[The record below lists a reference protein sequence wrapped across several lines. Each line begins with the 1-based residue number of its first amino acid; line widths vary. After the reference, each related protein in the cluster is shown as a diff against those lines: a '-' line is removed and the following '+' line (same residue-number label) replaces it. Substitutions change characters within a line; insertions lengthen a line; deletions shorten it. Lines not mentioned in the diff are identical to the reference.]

1 MKHVKLEERIVK
13 IELTPIHVPFKEYV
27 AKALEETQGGLGMA
41 IPSEDEWLGGDFV
54 ICKLITNEGTMGLG
68 DAFVWLPESGI
79 SPEQIIHSIS
89 KGLSKYILGE
99 SPFNTERISRR
110 MDSNVTRNEIPK
122 GILDM
127 ACYDLMGK
135 ITSQPAH
142 AFMGGKCIDE
152 IPLTALIPLA
162 DPLMMKGITR
172 SFLKKGFKTFR
183 IKLGKGIQEDYEIA
197 KIIRE
202 YIGPQIR
209 LRTDYNQAYN
219 PTMAV
224 KAINKIEQ
232 FEIDVAEQP
241 VRANDY
247 AGMVYV
253 QKKVKTPLMAH
264 EGQFSL
270 QDIVSLVK
278 MKAIEVIGI
287 NTERPGGVTN
297 AIKALNFAERLDLG
311 VVLHNQPL
319 GISSA
324 MTIHLAAARFHSLG
338 HAIELFGHE
347 MIEDDLII
355 KPLNYEGG
363 TAKIPEGNGWGVEL
377 DENALEKY
385 ATGET
390 IELKI

>member
-1 MKHVKLEERIVK
+1 MQEKINK
-13 IELTPIHVPFKEYV
+13 IELTPVHVPFKEYV
-27 AKALEETQGGLGMA
+27 ARALTETEGGLGMA
-41 IPSEDEWLGGDFV
+41 IPSEDEWLGEDFV
-54 ICKLITNEGTMGLG
+54 ICKVFTNEGNIGLSE
-68 DAFVWLPESGI
+68 AFVWLPETGI
-79 SPEQIIHSIS
+79 SPQQIILSIS

-99 SPFNTERISRR
+99 SPFNVEKILRR
-110 MDSNVTRNEIPK
+110 MNSNMTRNEVPK
-122 GILDM
+122 GLLDM

-135 ITSQPAH
+135 IADLPAH
-142 AFMGGKCIDE
+142 AFMGGKCVNE

-162 DPLMMKGITR
+162 DPLLMKGIVR

-183 IKLGKGIQEDYEIA
+183 IKLGKSIQEDYEIT
-197 KIIRE
+197 KIIRD
-202 YIGPQIR
+202 YIGPHKR
-209 LRTDYNQAYN
+209 LRTDYNQAYT
-219 PTMAV
+219 PGIAV
-224 KAINKIEQ
+224 KAIKKIEE

-247 AGMVYV
+247 AGMAYV
-253 QKKVKTPLMAH
+253 QRKVNIPLMAH

-270 QDIVSLVK
+270 QDIVTLVR
-278 MKAIEVIGI
+278 MGAIEVIGI

-297 AIKALNFAERLDLG
+297 ALKAINYAERLGYG

-347 MIEDDLII
+347 MIEDDLIKNPI
-355 KPLNYEGG
+355 NYNDG
-363 TAKIPEGNGWGVEL
+363 TAKVPKGSGWGIEL
-377 DENALEKY
+377 DEDALNKY

-390 IELKI
+390 IELR